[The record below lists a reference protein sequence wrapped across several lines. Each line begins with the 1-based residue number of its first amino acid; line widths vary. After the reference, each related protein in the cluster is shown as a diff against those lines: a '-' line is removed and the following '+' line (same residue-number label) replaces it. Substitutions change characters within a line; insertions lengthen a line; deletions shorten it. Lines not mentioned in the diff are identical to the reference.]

1 MRFKISVVSI
11 VLVCSALLST
21 GQKIKYKDLFPILNE
36 KNYEEG
42 GPQLIAYLAALKK
55 DEANPNLQMGLML
68 EHQFLAYDIIDDSS
82 KIYTSGDSAILFLE
96 KAKTLITEKELKKND
111 EYYQAFFRRDLRTG
125 EFGIKVSDVHLD
137 IEKKVEVIGQRINDV
152 KTINRSLSQIE
163 AKYAQALEKFT
174 TISTNHED
182 YNSFLLSVSSDEQ
195 TELTNIQTL
204 ASDANEKAKSIQKI
218 AEKLGSAKYQ
228 QEIELKPIDDFRKDG
243 LQSSDLLSGT
253 ISIWDYETWSR
264 EALSEIRGGVGLFKA
279 LITNYYKEIREKKS
293 KLKRSQNADGL
304 EMPDELAKTFDKYEQ
319 ESTVKKL
326 LQVETYEAKVMKN
339 VDLQL
344 NQDLM
349 DSSKIG
355 SQLEI
360 YTSAME
366 NVNVLYSL
374 VNEITIEG
382 LADAKKKY
390 PEYIDSFFKTHGTA
404 SKYVEEM
411 KDWSARNKEW
421 ITNSVEYWT
430 ERNKWGII
438 AKEGEAERKIALF
451 MTDSLYGDFKI
462 LRVNQFTIPQVVVY
476 GVDIKTK
483 KGHVR
488 SFGEDRIE
496 QWAVEFDLPESDG
509 LLYETDTIPSTE
521 SATSFYI
528 YNGNMEENNLS
539 AVCYTDSGTK
549 EWAVN
554 VTVSK
559 KPVDFKFDD
568 LTQELTILMYPE
580 EQLPLDSDELGYIV
594 IDRTGN
600 VR

>member
-1 MRFKISVVSI
+1 MRFRISAATTIFICS
-11 VLVCSALLST
+11 VLFAS
-21 GQKIKYKDLFPILNE
+21 GQKIKYKDLFPILNA
-36 KNYEEG
+36 KNYAEG
-42 GPQLIAYLAALKK
+42 GPQLITYLANLKK

-68 EHQFLAYDIIDDSS
+68 EHRFLAYDIIDDSS
-82 KIYTSGDSAILFLE
+82 KIYSSGDSSILFLE

-137 IEKKVEVIGQRINDV
+137 IEKKVEAINQRIEDV
-152 KTINRSLSQIE
+152 KTINRSLNQID
-163 AKYAQALEKFT
+163 AKYSSAMEKLKKLT
-174 TISTNHED
+174 GAYED
-182 YNSFLLSVSSDEQ
+182 FNSLLLAISSDEQ
-195 TELTNIQTL
+195 KELTEIQSL
-204 ASDANEKAKSIQKI
+204 ASDAITQAEAIQKI
-218 AEKLGSAKYQ
+218 AEKLGSDKYQ
-228 QEIELKPIDDFRKDG
+228 QEVELMAIENFGEDG
-243 LQSSDLLSGT
+243 LSSNDLRSGS
-253 ISIWDYETWSR
+253 ISIWDYETWAR
-264 EALSEIRGGVGLFKA
+264 ETLSEIRGGVGLFKT
-279 LITNYYKEIREKKS
+279 LITNYSKEIREKKS
-293 KLKRSQNADGL
+293 KIKRSQNADGL
-304 EMPDELAKTFDKYEQ
+304 NVPEELITSFDKYDP
-319 ESTVKKL
+319 ESAVKKL
-326 LQVETYEAKVMKN
+326 LTMETYETRVMKN

-355 SQLEI
+355 SQLKI
-360 YTSAME
+360 YTEAME
-366 NVNVLYSL
+366 NVNVLYST

-382 LADAKKKY
+382 LEDAKKKY
-390 PEYIDSFFKTHGTA
+390 PEYIDSFFQTHGTA
-404 SKYVEEM
+404 SKYVEEI
-411 KDWSARNKEW
+411 KESSARNKEW

-462 LRVNQFTIPQVVVY
+462 LRVNKFSIPQAVVY
-476 GVDIKTK
+476 GVDVTEQ
-483 KGHVR
+483 KGFVR

-496 QWAVEFDLPESDG
+496 QWALEFDLPESDG
-509 LLYETDTIPSTE
+509 FLYETDTIPSTDG
-521 SATSFYI
+521 ATSIYL
-528 YNGNMEENNLS
+528 YNGNVVENNLS
-539 AVCYTDSGTK
+539 AVCYTDTGTK

-554 VTVSK
+554 VTVSR